1 MRTLLRSI
9 MVVVL
14 LSIGTQHV
22 MAQGRRAFTPRVGSV
37 GASTTFFV
45 GDLDLQVDHKTGRAL
60 SLRAKANG
68 FDFAPGEWMSSR
80 ADSGFY
86 QLGDVNMRVRFPG
99 EDWVSFSTAHSLESV
114 SEIPV
119 TEPSVAGFDLSSLF
133 EGSGLSVKRYWEST
147 PSGLALRFV
156 FENISPQ
163 TVEIGALGFPM
174 IFNNIMHARNLEKA
188 HVMNSFHD
196 PYIGRDAGYVQ
207 VARLD
212 GTGPVLLVVPL
223 SSGNDASTP
232 FEAWRPLLDD
242 RTPRGTTHE
251 GFYEWMAH
259 SKAYAENEWKQAESW
274 NEASSFVLEPG
285 ETRSYG
291 VRFLIAPD
299 VRSIEHRLQ
308 KDGMPVA
315 VGLPGYVIPQDTA
328 FKLYLSA
335 PSAISKIEVEPAGA
349 LRLDPLS
356 SISPD
361 WVGYAVNGLQ
371 WGRARVSVHYADG
384 RTQTIQYKVIKP
396 AADVVSDMGRF
407 LTNEQWFDQAN
418 DPFKR
423 APSVISYDFTNQ
435 RQVTQDSRAW
445 IAGLGDEAGSGSWL
459 TAIMKQLVAP
469 TREEVQKMERFVDE
483 TLWGGLQYSDGPLKF
498 GVRKSLFYYA
508 PDSMPEGTYSD
519 SISYGSWSSWS
530 KEHAESV
537 GRSYNYP
544 HVAAFYWTM
553 YRLARNHTELVQNHA
568 WDWYLE
574 RAFETSEAMVRLAPD
589 YAQFGQMEGTVFVR
603 ILEDLRRESWN
614 SQADK
619 LESTMRV
626 RADVWQAMAFP
637 FGSEMPWDSTGQEEV
652 YAWARFF
659 GMDEK
664 ADVTLNAILAYM
676 PTLAHWGYN
685 GSARRYWDFWYG
697 GHPNTS
703 RLERQLHHYGSALNA
718 LPVLSEY
725 RNHPSDM
732 YLLRVG
738 YGGLMGALANVT
750 EEGFAPAAFH
760 SYPSTLANDG
770 YSGDYGPGFLG
781 FTLNTASYLVHDDTF
796 GWQAFGGNL
805 SVEDAVDSVQKITLF
820 PTDAARFRVYV
831 APVGAWL
838 ELDAGRFAS
847 VTFDPE
853 SKAITARFDPASRDT
868 PVARLRVSTPGSDL
882 DGQVDAKVS
891 LERGAYVIDLTST
904 ESMEIRFN

>member
-1 MRTLLRSI
+1 
-9 MVVVL
+9 
-14 LSIGTQHV
+14 
-22 MAQGRRAFTPRVGSV
+22 
-37 GASTTFFV
+37 
-45 GDLDLQVDHKTGRAL
+45 
-60 SLRAKANG
+60 
-68 FDFAPGEWMSSR
+68 
-80 ADSGFY
+80 
-86 QLGDVNMRVRFPG
+86 
-99 EDWVSFSTAHSLESV
+99 
-114 SEIPV
+114 
-119 TEPSVAGFDLSSLF
+119 
-133 EGSGLSVKRYWEST
+133 
-147 PSGLALRFV
+147 
-156 FENISPQ
+156 
-163 TVEIGALGFPM
+163 
-174 IFNNIMHARNLEKA
+174 
-188 HVMNSFHD
+188 
-196 PYIGRDAGYVQ
+196 
-207 VARLD
+207 
-212 GTGPVLLVVPL
+212 
-223 SSGNDASTP
+223 
-232 FEAWRPLLDD
+232 
-242 RTPRGTTHE
+242 
-251 GFYEWMAH
+251 
-259 SKAYAENEWKQAESW
+259 
-274 NEASSFVLEPG
+274 
-285 ETRSYG
+285 
-291 VRFLIAPD
+291 
-299 VRSIEHRLQ
+299 
-308 KDGMPVA
+308 
-315 VGLPGYVIPQDTA
+315 
-328 FKLYLSA
+328 
-335 PSAISKIEVEPAGA
+335 
-349 LRLDPLS
+349 
-356 SISPD
+356 
-361 WVGYAVNGLQ
+361 
-371 WGRARVSVHYADG
+371 
-384 RTQTIQYKVIKP
+384 
-396 AADVVSDMGRF
+396 
-407 LTNEQWFDQAN
+407 
-418 DPFKR
+418 
-423 APSVISYDFTNQ
+423 
-435 RQVTQDSRAW
+435 
-445 IAGLGDEAGSGSWL
+445 
-459 TAIMKQLVAP
+459 
-469 TREEVQKMERFVDE
+469 
-483 TLWGGLQYSDGPLKF
+483 
-498 GVRKSLFYYA
+498 
-508 PDSMPEGTYSD
+508 
-519 SISYGSWSSWS
+519 
-530 KEHAESV
+530 
-537 GRSYNYP
+537 
-544 HVAAFYWTM
+544 M